1 MLEVYRPHRAMRE
14 SRVFQKTV
22 GQPPK
27 KKTEDRLY
35 FSNKIAYVAHETWP
49 GIVLSPAPAPEKFLE
64 SCGKKT
70 GKTIMSDTP
79 NTVSPWRSI
88 RVRVTLLMLAIL
100 LAGLWGL
107 AFFVSHVL
115 KTEIEGLIGE
125 QQRASASLL
134 ARNLGYALSDRLQ
147 DLNAAATVI
156 APLISDD
163 PAAVQRRLES
173 LPLLVRRFN
182 DGIFATDAQGTA
194 LADVPL
200 ASGRAGRDMRYS
212 DAVATTLSEGTP
224 TIGRPAM
231 GHHIQSP
238 VLGISIPI
246 RNARGQLIGSLTGV
260 TDLSKPN
267 FLDLFEKDQRDT
279 TNNYLLVDRRH
290 RLIVTA
296 TDRSRILEPSP
307 PPGQQPAIDGF
318 LAGLEGTQIFL
329 NPRGV
334 EVIQS
339 VRQIPL
345 AGWYVAVS
353 QSTENAFAL
362 IRAMQQRMLVATLAL
377 SLLACASAW
386 WLLRRELS
394 PLFDSMRVLSQLA
407 QEESPRAG
415 PSALP
420 VTRDNEIGQLIRGF
434 NHLLSRL
441 AQREQHLREKSG
453 CLDEAQSISKTGSWT
468 LTMPEEKL
476 ECSDEM
482 LRLFGLNPKTATL
495 SLQHIQ
501 QCVHPEDQERVDK
514 AFWAAMTARTP
525 YDLNHRM
532 LTPDGQ
538 LKWVRSR
545 VQPEFDT
552 AGNLC
557 RAICTV
563 QDITEQKQIVDAL
576 EQARHQLDSI
586 VDNMPAMVF
595 LKRADDLRFVLFN
608 RAGENLLGHAASHL
622 LGKNDYDLFPK
633 EQADAFTSRDRDVL
647 ASHEVIDI
655 PAEKITTATGET
667 KVLYTRKIALR
678 DTEDRPT
685 HLLGISVDITDRKQ
699 AEAELRVA
707 ATAFESQEGMLI
719 TDAHGVIQRVNRAF
733 TKITGYPAEEVV
745 GKTPRL
751 LRSGRHDDAF
761 YHAMWK
767 TIAATGGW
775 QGEVWDRH
783 KDGQIYPSWLTIS
796 AVRDEDGVVTHY
808 VGAQYD
814 ITDRKQSEERIHQL
828 AFFDQLTSLPNRTLL
843 LDRLRQAIAASAR
856 SLQHG
861 AVLFIDLDKFKT
873 LNDTLGHDKGDLL
886 LQQVAQRL
894 NDSVRAI
901 DTVARLGGDEFI
913 VMLTNL
919 SVIPLEAAMQTE
931 AVGKKILARLGQPYQ
946 LEDAVFHTTASI
958 GATIF
963 SGENQVIDA
972 LFKQADLAMYKS
984 KSAGRNTLC
993 FFDPDM
999 ETEAMNR
1006 AALENDL
1013 REAVEQ
1019 HQFELYYQAQM
1030 AHGELVGAEALV
1042 RWQHPRRGTVSPDE
1056 FIALAEETGLI
1067 VPLGLWVMETACYQL
1082 KAWETQPTLNTL
1094 TVAVN
1099 VSAHQFRKPD
1109 FVDQVREVLVRTGAK
1124 AERLKLEL
1132 TESLLVHEVD
1142 NVITKMND
1150 LKAMG
1155 IGFALDDFGT
1165 GYSSLYH
1172 LKHLPLDQL
1181 KIDRS
1186 FVRDILDDQNDAAI
1200 AGAIIA
1206 LAKNMG
1212 LNVIAEGVEIAPQL
1226 DFLTELECRA
1236 YQGYYFSRPLT
1247 ARNFETYALDGRE

>member
-1 MLEVYRPHRAMRE
+1 
-14 SRVFQKTV
+14 
-22 GQPPK
+22 
-27 KKTEDRLY
+27 
-35 FSNKIAYVAHETWP
+35 
-49 GIVLSPAPAPEKFLE
+49 
-64 SCGKKT
+64 
-70 GKTIMSDTP
+70 
-79 NTVSPWRSI
+79 
-88 RVRVTLLMLAIL
+88 
-100 LAGLWGL
+100 
-107 AFFVSHVL
+107 
-115 KTEIEGLIGE
+115 
-125 QQRASASLL
+125 
-134 ARNLGYALSDRLQ
+134 
-147 DLNAAATVI
+147 
-156 APLISDD
+156 
-163 PAAVQRRLES
+163 
-173 LPLLVRRFN
+173 
-182 DGIFATDAQGTA
+182 
-194 LADVPL
+194 
-200 ASGRAGRDMRYS
+200 
-212 DAVATTLSEGTP
+212 
-224 TIGRPAM
+224 
-231 GHHIQSP
+231 
-238 VLGISIPI
+238 
-246 RNARGQLIGSLTGV
+246 
-260 TDLSKPN
+260 
-267 FLDLFEKDQRDT
+267 
-279 TNNYLLVDRRH
+279 
-290 RLIVTA
+290 
-296 TDRSRILEPSP
+296 
-307 PPGQQPAIDGF
+307 
-318 LAGLEGTQIFL
+318 
-329 NPRGV
+329 
-334 EVIQS
+334 
-339 VRQIPL
+339 
-345 AGWYVAVS
+345 
-353 QSTENAFAL
+353 
-362 IRAMQQRMLVATLAL
+362 
-377 SLLACASAW
+377 
-386 WLLRRELS
+386 
-394 PLFDSMRVLSQLA
+394 
-407 QEESPRAG
+407 
-415 PSALP
+415 
-420 VTRDNEIGQLIRGF
+420 
-434 NHLLSRL
+434 
-441 AQREQHLREKSG
+441 
-453 CLDEAQSISKTGSWT
+453 
-468 LTMPEEKL
+468 
-476 ECSDEM
+476 
-482 LRLFGLNPKTATL
+482 
-495 SLQHIQ
+495 
-501 QCVHPEDQERVDK
+501 
-514 AFWAAMTARTP
+514 
-525 YDLNHRM
+525 
-532 LTPDGQ
+532 
-538 LKWVRSR
+538 
-545 VQPEFDT
+545 
-552 AGNLC
+552 
-557 RAICTV
+557 
-563 QDITEQKQIVDAL
+563 
-576 EQARHQLDSI
+576 
-586 VDNMPAMVF
+586 
-595 LKRADDLRFVLFN
+595 
-608 RAGENLLGHAASHL
+608 
-622 LGKNDYDLFPK
+622 
-633 EQADAFTSRDRDVL
+633 
-647 ASHEVIDI
+647 
-655 PAEKITTATGET
+655 
-667 KVLYTRKIALR
+667 
-678 DTEDRPT
+678 
-685 HLLGISVDITDRKQ
+685 
-699 AEAELRVA
+699 
-707 ATAFESQEGMLI
+707 MLI